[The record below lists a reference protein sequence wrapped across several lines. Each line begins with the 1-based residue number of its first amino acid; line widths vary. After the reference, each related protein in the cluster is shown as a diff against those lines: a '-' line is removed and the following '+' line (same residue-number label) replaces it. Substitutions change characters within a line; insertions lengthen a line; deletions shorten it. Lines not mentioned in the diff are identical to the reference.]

1 MLTVAWDQH
10 LLAFLFWFLFAW
22 LRPTVH
28 LDLDA
33 LYILVIFLTV
43 ILWDEYNFDAG
54 YNMGPKSSFPRSM
67 VYDFSWVVC
76 TFTIFIMTIQLYSI
90 LFVGYERLCEK
101 KKKKTQRNSISEN
114 INDFPKVENL
124 WEMVK
129 DREAWHAAVHE
140 VAKSDTT
147 EQLNNKKLKRNE
159 VLKNTWDFQLGPIFF
174 PLLDHCS
181 FIYFLKSRIFSIVLQ
196 GLQHIQAYI
205 HLFLVW
211 I

>member
-1 MLTVAWDQH
+1 MW
-10 LLAFLFWFLFAW
+10 
-22 LRPTVH
+22 
-28 LDLDA
+28 
-33 LYILVIFLTV
+33 
-43 ILWDEYNFDAG
+43 E
-54 YNMGPKSSFPRSM
+54 
-67 VYDFSWVVC
+67 
-76 TFTIFIMTIQLYSI
+76 
-90 LFVGYERLCEK
+90 